1 MASTKKKRTKNEVRT
16 RIQIAM
22 MNEIGN
28 AINDSDLSTMTVL
41 EMAAAA
47 LGSIYREAANAHSD
61 SNPAC
66 PCGWSADP
74 VTEIET
80 LARVLRTSS
89 CHRHLID
96 EFEWI
101 PIQGSA

>member
-1 MASTKKKRTKNEVRT
+1 MEPEKKKRTGDDVRT

-28 AINDSDLSTMTVL
+28 AINDGDLSTMTVL

-47 LGSIYREAANAHSD
+47 LGSIYREAAEAHSG
-61 SNPAC
+61 SNPSC
-66 PCGWSADP
+66 PCGWYADP
-74 VTEIET
+74 ATEIET

-89 CHRHLID
+89 RNCHPID
-96 EFEWI
+96 EFTWI